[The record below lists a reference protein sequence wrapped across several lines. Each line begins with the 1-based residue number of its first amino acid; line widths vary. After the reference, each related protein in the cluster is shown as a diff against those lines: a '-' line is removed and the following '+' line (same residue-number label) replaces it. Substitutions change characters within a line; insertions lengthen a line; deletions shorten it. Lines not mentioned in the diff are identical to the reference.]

1 MLNHKTSNL
10 DNTVNNSQKECKT
23 LYSFYKKIN
32 IDKFTVEEDSNA
44 IENSNNINLQPTVED
59 VCEGEGECEG
69 EDRIESDDENENESA
84 LENLIISSNI
94 RIVPVS
100 TSTNTASPTL
110 SSNNTGMNNSDFLK
124 NSTPWVEK
132 YRPSCFEDIVLDP
145 LNKILLKN
153 IIDNNYFPN
162 LLFYGPP
169 GTGKTT
175 TIINL
180 VNVYQE
186 KMNLKNKGL
195 MIHLNASDERGIDI
209 IRNQINSFVNSKS
222 LFGDG
227 MKFVILDEVD
237 YMTKTAQI
245 ALRYL
250 LNNYN
255 NNFNVR
261 FCLICNYISRI
272 DESLQTEFV
281 RMRFNQLPEND
292 ILKFLQKINQNENLK
307 IKDDILISIQ
317 KHFMSD
323 IRSMINYMQSN
334 QDLIHECKIIKND
347 LWVQLT
353 KSFKKATKTTK
364 ATKATTNI
372 KIESILKK
380 INKISREYNIEP
392 KNIIKN
398 YLNYII
404 RNYPITTDFLYN
416 IENIMHVQDCKT
428 EHLLNY
434 IIYKLKIF
442 FTQ

>member
-1 MLNHKTSNL
+1 MFI
-10 DNTVNNSQKECKT
+10 DNTNAFS
-23 LYSFYKKIN
+23 S
-32 IDKFTVEEDSNA
+32 DS
-44 IENSNNINLQPTVED
+44 EY
-59 VCEGEGECEG
+59 
-69 EDRIESDDENENESA
+69 ESDDHIDTGNVGIENDENSVND
-84 LENLIISSNI
+84 ENDYKNI
-94 RIVPVS
+94 
-100 TSTNTASPTL
+100 NTY
-110 SSNNTGMNNSDFLK
+110 LK

-132 YRPSCFEDIVLDP
+132 YRPAVFEEIVLDP
-145 LNKILLKN
+145 LNKKLLKN

-180 VNVYQE
+180 VNMYQE

-222 LFGDG
+222 LFGEG

-255 NNFNVR
+255 NNYNVR

-281 RMRFNQLPEND
+281 RMRFNQLPESD
-292 ILKFLQKINQNENLK
+292 IIKFLQKINEKENLQ
-307 IKDDILISIQ
+307 IKPDILMSIQ
-317 KHFMSD
+317 KYFMSD
-323 IRSMINYMQSN
+323 IRSMINYMQTN

-347 LWVQLT
+347 LWVKLT
-353 KSFKKATKTTK
+353 KDF
-364 ATKATTNI
+364 I
-372 KIESILKK
+372 KNKNHADIVKK

-392 KNIIKN
+392 KNLLKI

-404 RNYPITTDFLYN
+404 RNHSITNTILYN
-416 IENIMHVQDCKT
+416 IENIMHLQSCKT
-428 EHLLNY
+428 EHVINY
-434 IIYKLKIF
+434 IIYKLKLF
-442 FTQ
+442 FDGSTNSTNTL